1 MPDGR
6 KPQFII
12 QDLNEEYL
20 EEALSL
26 MSVGFCKEESMFG
39 ALKITDDPT
48 SMKELQGVWRQMLR
62 QHAALVA
69 IVDDGSTH
77 SRVAGVNLTY
87 VCRKQDRCSPD
98 DFEGVAMRRMAIDG
112 MVYICN
118 YVNIFEKYGVTE
130 FLSAFG
136 LYVHPDFRGQGLGT
150 EILKARKQLG
160 KALGLKVTMTFF
172 TTKQGQR
179 AAKKAGME
187 LLAELPFDI
196 FKTEDGKEVYH
207 NMNPKTLKIMAMR
220 LS

>member
-1 MPDGR
+1 V
-6 KPQFII
+6 PQPPAPPQNYGYCVLFVF
-12 QDLNEEYL
+12 Q
-20 EEALSL
+20 
-26 MSVGFCKEESMFG
+26 
-39 ALKITDDPT
+39 
-48 SMKELQGVWRQMLR
+48 
-62 QHAALVA
+62 
-69 IVDDGSTH
+69 
-77 SRVAGVNLTY
+77 
-87 VCRKQDRCSPD
+87 
-98 DFEGVAMRRMAIDG
+98 FEGVAMRRMAIDG